1 MTIAN
6 DYLKIYTDFLKKFLK
21 PEKNLTVVFDCS
33 NGVTGQILKKLFLTQ
48 KLVNSQIIN
57 QRPDG
62 RFPAHGPDPMKP
74 GAMDD
79 LCQTVRKY
87 KADLGVI
94 FDADGDRVFFVDDRG
109 RPVHSDVVAGLLS
122 KNFNGQV
129 ILDVRAGYLAREM
142 IVADLPR
149 QGGGKKKIVNSRV
162 GHYFIK
168 KLMREK
174 KIPFAAEVSGHYYF
188 QDFFFADSGIFAAIM
203 MINSISRLNR
213 PLSDWLDSL
222 PRYYRSGEINFKVK
236 DKVGVMK
243 KVEAHFS
250 SEGGSASGGKKLGA
264 KISHIDGLRVEFY
277 RRSPELAE
285 GWFSLRPSNTEDWLR
300 LNLEAKNKKVFDA
313 ELRLLEK
320 LIKTPLS

>member
-1 MTIAN
+1 MM
-6 DYLKIYTDFLKKFLK
+6 DYIKIYVQFLKKFLK
-21 PEKNLTVVFDCS
+21 PKRKLTVVFDCS
-33 NGVTGQILKKLFLTQ
+33 NGSTGEILARFIKTYKLTNF
-48 KLVNSQIIN
+48 KLIN

-122 KNFNGQV
+122 KNFNGQA
-129 ILDVRAGYLAREM
+129 ILDVRAGYLAREF
-142 IVADLPR
+142 IVAGLPR
-149 QGGGKKKIVNSRV
+149 PGGGKKKIVNSRV

-188 QDFFFADSGIFAAIM
+188 QDFFFAD
-203 MINSISRLNR
+203 
-213 PLSDWLDSL
+213 
-222 PRYYRSGEINFKVK
+222 
-236 DKVGVMK
+236 
-243 KVEAHFS
+243 
-250 SEGGSASGGKKLGA
+250 
-264 KISHIDGLRVEFY
+264 
-277 RRSPELAE
+277 
-285 GWFSLRPSNTEDWLR
+285 
-300 LNLEAKNKKVFDA
+300 
-313 ELRLLEK
+313 
-320 LIKTPLS
+320 